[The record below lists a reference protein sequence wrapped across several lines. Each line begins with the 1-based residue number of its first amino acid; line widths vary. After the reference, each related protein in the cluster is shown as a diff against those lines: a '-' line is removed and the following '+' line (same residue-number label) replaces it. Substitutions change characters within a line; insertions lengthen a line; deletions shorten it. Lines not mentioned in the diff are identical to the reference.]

1 MLLQAKAGPLTILSS
16 PRVVQHVLRR
26 EVTFM
31 TMSTSQGYLDLITV
45 TQRKVLEWERDTM
58 DPERLRLCADQPA
71 LLQLH

>member
-31 TMSTSQGYLDLITV
+31 TMSTS
-45 TQRKVLEWERDTM
+45 
-58 DPERLRLCADQPA
+58 
-71 LLQLH
+71 